1 MLTNFFFKLYC
12 PKKVV
17 LVMSIV
23 LYIVIAMFV
32 HYNKAKCHF
41 FVEAAEHEKTS
52 IITNKY
58 IKDFQVCFSYQLI
71 ICDFDINFYNFNILS
86 KDFNRLGLFIWESLL
101 IACCDNLFL

>member
-1 MLTNFFFKLYC
+1 MLTNFFLIILSKKGC
-12 PKKVV
+12 PGYVHNA
-17 LVMSIV
+17 I
-23 LYIVIAMFV
+23 YIVIAMFV

-52 IITNKY
+52 IITNKH
-58 IKDFQVCFSYQLI
+58 IKDFQVYFSYQLI

-86 KDFNRLGLFIWESLL
+86 KDFNRFGLFIWESLL